1 MLYGRGEKQVYL
13 PRGMN
18 VDNKSMVIKGLDIN
32 LIHLEMKRK
41 KHFRRVKIWG
51 LKTVNQEASHLQII
65 LRKVFLLMLH
75 VVVIQVIWSIV
86 VSIPKMAKRFSI
98 LVQFQM
104 GRTI

>member
-1 MLYGRGEKQVYL
+1 MLYGRGEKQEYL

-18 VDNKSMVIKGLDIN
+18 VNNKSMVIKEPDIN
-32 LIHLEMKRK
+32 LTHPEMKRK
-41 KHFRRVKIWG
+41 KHFKRAKIWG
-51 LKTVNQEASHLQII
+51 LKTINQEASQLQII

-75 VVVIQVIWSIV
+75 VVVIRVIWSIV